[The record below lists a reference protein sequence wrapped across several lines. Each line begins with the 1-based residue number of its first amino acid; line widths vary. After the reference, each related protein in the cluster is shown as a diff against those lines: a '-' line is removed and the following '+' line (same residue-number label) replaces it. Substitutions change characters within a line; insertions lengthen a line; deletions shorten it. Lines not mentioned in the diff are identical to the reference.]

1 MCALTQVHGGQSCR
15 IISIKGDKRFISRIT
30 SVGLTP
36 GSEVEM
42 MQNEGRHPLLVYA
55 RDSMLAVNK
64 KEAENILVEVFGA

>member
-1 MCALTQVHGGQSCR
+1 MCALTQIRSGQSCR
-15 IISIKGDKRFISRIT
+15 IKRIKGDKRFISRIT

-42 MQNEGRHPLLVYA
+42 MQNESRHPLLVYA

-64 KEAENILVEVFGA
+64 KEAENILVEVFGE